1 LLTAICRPSDY
12 KELFNLRHS
21 QARNVIE
28 HIFGVVK
35 QCFQIMGIGPEY
47 CLETQTLLI
56 SAICVLHN
64 FICIHD
70 PNDYDGVDI
79 SVEREQRAPRR
90 NPEDF
95 GCSITAVERMQAG
108 QKQDEIAQAMWTQ
121 YIEYTQGD

>member
-1 LLTAICRPSDY
+1 RPSDY

-35 QCFQIMGIGPEY
+35 QVFSNHGHWPR
-47 CLETQTLLI
+47 TQTLLI